1 MVNHLVVMPK
11 SMLKVGTESLEVQ
24 KMHCGTKRKGKMM
37 GGYSMAAKKKK
48 RMGKMSGGKVASA
61 MPKGAPC

>member
-1 MVNHLVVMPK
+1 MPK
-11 SMLKVGTESLEVQ
+11 NMLKAGTESLEIK

-37 GGYSMAAKKKK
+37 GGYNMAAKKKK
-48 RMGKMSGGKVASA
+48 RMGKMKGGAIANA

>member
-1 MVNHLVVMPK
+1 
-11 SMLKVGTESLEVQ
+11 
-24 KMHCGTKRKGKMM
+24 MHCGTKRKGKMM